1 MHLTVISCLPIQL
14 DAGRGNYWTFF
25 ISVTLA
31 YGDVVLVSLAIQSRW
46 ELLCLC
52 AAMAT
57 QLQQQLLT
65 SAVNSNG

>member
-1 MHLTVISCLPIQL
+1 MHPTVISCLPVQL
-14 DAGRGNYWTFF
+14 DAGDYWTFF
-25 ISVTLA
+25 ISVTRASGNVAL
-31 YGDVVLVSLAIQSRW
+31 DSLALQSRW

-65 SAVNSNG
+65 SAVKSN